1 MPPKHPAVE
10 SSLQQLEV
18 QALNF
23 GHRFIT
29 DARVRTGY
37 IQKTQEYSRQLRQA
51 YESGAMPA
59 REVAEA
65 ANQMRNE
72 IMEMARLRSSDL
84 GRAKARALKAKG
96 LAFDKLVEKYAQQKF
111 GKAFNGLAKTQQD
124 AVLLEIVDSAGRANP
139 KVSARARALGAAG
152 RVLWV
157 LTIAVAVYNVSTSDN
172 KVETAAREGVNL
184 AGGFAGGAAGGA
196 MAGIWFGPVGVAV
209 GVAIGG
215 LVGALVADEL
225 FVEMVPLGTG
235 DAAPLVDTF
244 TMPFYT
250 DEEGL
255 AKALHARAGIDTNF
269 VSAVFAVLADLYTSD
284 ADDVALA
291 YVNVVKAQGGS
302 ALHALKLDTGLRDL
316 LIQLMDQGWTS
327 SEESAAIRYLKAL

>member
-1 MPPKHPAVE
+1 M
-10 SSLQQLEV
+10 
-18 QALNF
+18 
-23 GHRFIT
+23 R
-29 DARVRTGY
+29 ARAWY

-59 REVAEA
+59 REAATA

-72 IMEMARLRSSDL
+72 IMEMARVRSSDL
-84 GRAKARALKAKG
+84 GRAKAQALKAKG
-96 LAFDKLVEKYAQQKF
+96 LAFEKLVEKYAQQKF
-111 GKAFNGLAKTQQD
+111 KTDFHSLGKPQQD

-139 KVSARARALGAAG
+139 KVSARARGLGAAG
-152 RVLWV
+152 RALWV
-157 LTIAVAVYNVSTSDN
+157 LTIAVAVYNVSTSNN
-172 KVETAAREGVNL
+172 KVDTAAREGVNL

-196 MAGIWFGPVGVAV
+196 MAGIWFGPVGVAI

-215 LVGALVADEL
+215 IVGSLVADEL

-235 DAAPLVDTF
+235 DVVPLVDKF

-255 AKALHARAGIDTNF
+255 AKALYARAGIDTNF
-269 VSAVFAVLADLYTSD
+269 VSAVFAVLADRYSTD

-291 YVNVVKAQGGS
+291 YVNLVMARGGS
-302 ALHALKLDTGLRDL
+302 VLHAVRLDTGLREL

-327 SEESAAIRYLKAL
+327 SEESAAIRFLKTL